1 MELHGETRA
10 FGQRGGEIDAVVPV
24 PHHLA
29 RIAGLDV
36 VAVHEVE
43 ARLVG
48 NLVPQRVL
56 HRLAHLVP
64 AHVRHLQVLAGF
76 VQVLAEEAH
85 LAGEQTDAVDPSFS
99 SLRSSNACMPT
110 QMPRNGRSWL
120 TLADQG
126 VEAQAADLG
135 HAVADRAN
143 PGTTR
148 SASRITAASLLAFP
162 CCSGRQPPVQV
173 AQYQS
178 ISYDLLVGS
187 IYPASAHQPRWR
199 IRGVKESHTRLAAAG
214 RQPPTLVGL
223 ARG

>member
-29 RIAGLDV
+29 RVTGLDV
-36 VAVHEVE
+36 IAVHEVE

-85 LAGEQTDAVDPSFS
+85 LAGEQTDAIDPVV
-99 SLRSSNACMPT
+99 LLAALQQCLHADADAEERAV
-110 QMPRNGRSWL
+110 L
-120 TLADQG
+120 ADLADQG

-143 PGTTR
+143 PGNTTR
-148 SASRITAASLLAFP
+148 SASRITAASLLTSTRPAP
-162 CCSGRQPPVQV
+162 TCSR
-173 AQYQS
+173 A
-178 ISYDLLVGS
+178 L
-187 IYPASAHQPRWR
+187 AT
-199 IRGVKESHTRLAAAG
+199 ECRL
-214 RQPPTLVGL
+214 PMP
-223 ARG
+223 